1 MAADEVQK
9 SGLKVVMSGGG
20 TGGHLFPGLAVAQE
34 LVRLGGAEVRF
45 IGSGRPLE
53 AEVLGRHGFT
63 VETIA
68 VAGMMGR
75 GLAAKFFVMLRLPGA
90 MLRAGRILKRF
101 GADLVIGLGGYSAGP
116 VGLAAK
122 RRRVPLVLLE
132 QNVRPGKTNRWLG
145 RYAVKIFISF
155 AETARDL
162 GEAKCVLTGNPV
174 RREVA
179 AVADRPRPD
188 DGRFRLLVFGGS
200 QGARAINQAMG
211 AGADALAAAGAR
223 LAVTHQTGPGQ
234 AEAVRAAYA
243 AAGIE
248 AEVTEFIHDMAAAY
262 AAADLAVCRAG
273 ATTLAE
279 LCAAGVPAV
288 LIPYPFAA
296 AGHQEENARALARAG
311 AAEMI
316 LQAELTGPGLAQRVL
331 KLMDDRERLTA
342 MARAALSLG
351 RPDAA
356 TRIAEECLRVAR
368 A

>member
-1 MAADEVQK
+1 VAADQVQQ

-34 LVRLGGAEVRF
+34 LVRLGGAEVTF

-53 AEVLGRHGFT
+53 ADVIGRHGFAL
-63 VETIA
+63 ETIA
-68 VAGMMGR
+68 VAGLMGR
-75 GLAAKFFVMLRLPGA
+75 GLAAKFSVLLRLPWA
-90 MLRAGRILKRF
+90 VLRAGRILKRR
-101 GADLVIGLGGYSAGP
+101 GAGLVIGLGGYSAGP
-116 VGLAAK
+116 VGLAAR

-132 QNVRPGKTNRWLG
+132 QNVRPGQTNRWLS
-145 RYAVKIFISF
+145 RFAVRVFISF
-155 AETARDL
+155 TETARDL
-162 GEAKCVLTGNPV
+162 GEAQCVLTGNPV

-179 AVADRPRPD
+179 AVGDRTRPD
-188 DGRFRLLVFGGS
+188 DGRFRLRVFGGS
-200 QGARAINQAMG
+200 QGARAINEAMA
-211 AGADALAAAGAR
+211 AGAHALAAAGAR
-223 LAVTHQTGPGQ
+223 LAVIHQTGPGQ

-248 AEVTEFIHDMAAAY
+248 AEVSEFIHDMAAAY

-296 AGHQEENARALARAG
+296 AGHQEENARALLRAG

-316 LQAELTGPGLAQRVL
+316 LQAEVTGPGLAEMVL
-331 KLMDDRERLTA
+331 KLMDDREALTA
-342 MARAALSLG
+342 MAGAARSLG

-356 TRIAEECLRVAR
+356 TRIAEECLRVAG

>member
-1 MAADEVQK
+1 VATDQVQK
-9 SGLKVVMSGGG
+9 DGLKVVMSGGG

-34 LVRLGGAEVRF
+34 LVRLGGAEVMF

-53 AEVLGRHGFT
+53 AEVLGRQGFALKT
-63 VETIA
+63 VP

-75 GLAAKFFVMLRLPGA
+75 GLVAKFLVMLRLPGA
-90 MLRAGRILKRF
+90 VLKAGRLLKRF

-122 RRRVPLVLLE
+122 RRGVPLVLLE
-132 QNVRPGKTNRWLG
+132 QNVRPGRTNRWLS
-145 RYAVKIFISF
+145 RYAARIFIAF
-155 AETARDL
+155 AETAREL
-162 GEAKCVLTGNPV
+162 GQEKCLLTGNPV

-179 AVADRPRPD
+179 EAAGRTVAD
-188 DGRFRLLVFGGS
+188 DGRFHLLVFGGS
-200 QGARAINQAMG
+200 QGARAINEALSD
-211 AGADALAAAGAR
+211 AAPALAADAGR
-223 LAVTHQTGPGQ
+223 LAVIHQTGPGQ
-234 AEAVRAAYA
+234 VEAVREAYERS
-243 AAGIE
+243 GIF
-248 AEVTEFIHDMAAAY
+248 AEVSEFIHDMAAAY
-262 AAADLAVCRAG
+262 ARADLAVCRAG

-296 AGHQEENARALARAG
+296 AGHQEENARALTQAG

-316 LQAELTGPGLAQRVL
+316 LQSELTGPGLAETVL
-331 KLMDDRERLTA
+331 KFMDDRARLA
-342 MARAALSLG
+342 EMAGAARDLG

-356 TRIAEECLRVAR
+356 TRIARECLRVAG